1 MNQNMFPLIRACCVG
16 VAISLGGFS
25 GAAFATRTGGTDVVV
40 SSISQNA
47 ANFSASITTDGSGS
61 GNYRLHFFIRLPS
74 SPSVGV
80 VLYGTTP
87 PTVPVNGN
95 ATTTFTFALNSGL
108 LCGTAYEV
116 VGGYSDDVDG
126 ATRFTVTNSAAFTGF
141 TTSACTVPGAPTA
154 VTPTASNTGA
164 SVAFTAPSSTGGAPI
179 SAYTVTCTSSDGG
192 ATGSVSGAASPLWV
206 GGLTNGKTYTCTVKA
221 TNIAGDSAASAASS
235 SFVPQPPQ
243 PIPTLSAL
251 AMTLL
256 AGLLGLF
263 GFTARRRM
271 N

>member
-47 ANFSASITTDGSGS
+47 ANFSASITTDATGS
-61 GNYRLHFFIRLPS
+61 GNYRLHFFIRLS
-74 SPSVGV
+74 SAPTGV
-80 VLYGTTP
+80 VLEGTTP
-87 PTVPVNGN
+87 PTVPINGN

-126 ATRFTVTNSAAFTGF
+126 APRFTVNAGAFTGF

-154 VTPTASNTGA
+154 VTPTASNAGA

-251 AMTLL
+251 MMTLL
-256 AGLLGLF
+256 GGLLSLS
-263 GFTARRRM
+263 GFAVRRNM